1 MCNKKW
7 NSTRRSVERRFNKA
21 INKNGYLSL
30 RSIIE
35 SNYYYPRDFIIE
47 PIRTEADVITNN
59 YKA

>member
-35 SNYYYPRDFIIE
+35 SHYYYPRDFIIE
-47 PIRTEADVITNN
+47 PIRIEANVITNN